1 MLAKIHG
8 SRHFNSRRFT
18 AKYAGSICQKK
29 NPKNVDTWNKKTQIV
44 VIHQG
49 MKDQCIS
56 RIKTCNNCSNLLD
69 ISSSKAVR
77 FHGCRHLVAC

>member
-29 NPKNVDTWNKKTQIV
+29 NPKNVDTWNKKNT
-44 VIHQG
+44 
-49 MKDQCIS
+49 D
-56 RIKTCNNCSNLLD
+56 CSDPPGYERSMHFAN
-69 ISSSKAVR
+69 
-77 FHGCRHLVAC
+77 